1 MSLLGNLLHR
11 ATGAANDF
19 AEAHQ
24 NVGADARQSVRDLE
38 ANLTKAE
45 GALVDVRAEGEL
57 LKGKREKAQAE
68 VDRWLHAA
76 QNAAGKDDDLARQ
89 CLEKKAAAKVQ
100 LDAVDAAIA
109 KFQPT
114 VDALTKHIDEMRAQ
128 KDQLANQADL
138 IGVRSEVA
146 DVEMH
151 AAEIIGGIGGH
162 GVNLTAAEDA
172 LAKKEAKAH
181 AASSIIAEHNGGD
194 LEAKVAALNASSS
207 IDDELAALKAG
218 K

>member
-11 ATGAANDF
+11 ATGAVNDI

-38 ANLTKAE
+38 ANLEKAE
-45 GALVDVRAEGEL
+45 AALVDVRAEGEL
-57 LKGKREKAQAE
+57 LKGKHEKAQAE

-76 QNAAGKDDDLARQ
+76 QNAAGKDEDLARQ
-89 CLEKKAAAKVQ
+89 CLQTKAAAKVQ
-100 LDAVDAAIA
+100 LDSVDAAIA

-114 VDALTKHIDEMRAQ
+114 VDSLTKHIGEMRAQ

-181 AASSIIAEHNGGD
+181 AASFIIAEHNGGD

>member
-19 AEAHQ
+19 AESHAD
-24 NVGADARQSVRDLE
+24 VGADARQSVRDLE

-45 GALVDVRAEGEL
+45 AALVDVRAEGEL
-57 LKGKREKAQAE
+57 LRGKREKAQAE

-76 QNAAGKDDDLARQ
+76 QNAAGKDDDLAKQ
-89 CLEKKAAAKVQ
+89 CLVKKAAAKVQ
-100 LDAVDAAIA
+100 LDAVDAAIT

-181 AASSIIAEHNGGD
+181 AASSIISEHNGGD